1 MFALKNAV
9 TLPHLG
15 SATHETREAMANRAL
30 DNLRS
35 ALLGERP
42 QDLVNPQVFKG

>member
-1 MFALKNAV
+1 
-9 TLPHLG
+9 
-15 SATHETREAMANRAL
+15 MANRAL

-42 QDLVNPQVFKG
+42 RDLVNPQVWKG